1 MNPVAVRCAGLS
13 KAFGEVRAVDGF
25 DLELAQGEAL
35 VLLGPSG
42 CGKTT
47 ALRLIAGLETPDAG
61 TVEIGGRV
69 VAGPGVALP
78 PEKRHVGMVFQEYA
92 LFPHMSVKDN
102 IAYGLPKGSA
112 RAERVREMI
121 SLASLEGLEKR
132 LPHQL
137 SGGQQ
142 QRVALARALAP
153 GPGAL
158 LLDEPF
164 SNLDAA
170 LRSQVRQE
178 TRDIL
183 RASGTTAVF
192 VTHSREEALFMG
204 DLIAVMNLG
213 RVEQVDTPKRIF
225 HAPATR
231 FVAGFMGMADFLPAR
246 SSEGALRTE
255 LGGAPLPAGLPS
267 GDGIDVMVRPDDVAI
282 RPSESG
288 QGVIVES
295 VFQGAFYLYRVA
307 LASGG
312 VVHCLESHTAEYLVG
327 TRVDVSLA
335 LGHPPLVF
343 QDGLAYGSNGS
354 DEQNSSK
361 NPANSP

>member
-1 MNPVAVRCAGLS
+1 MNRVAVRCAGLS

-35 VLLGPSG
+35 ALLGPSG

-69 VAGPGVALP
+69 VAGPGVAAAGETPCGNGVPRVCLIP
-78 PEKRHVGMVFQEYA
+78 AHEREGQHRLRAAQGPR
-92 LFPHMSVKDN
+92 
-102 IAYGLPKGSA
+102 
-112 RAERVREMI
+112 RAERVREMM

-153 GPGAL
+153 RPGVVL

-246 SSEGALRTE
+246 SSDGALRTE
-255 LGGAPLPAGLPS
+255 LGSAPLPAGLAS

-335 LGHPPLVF
+335 PGTSASRVSGWS
-343 QDGLAYGSNGS
+343 GLW
-354 DEQNSSK
+354 EQWQR
-361 NPANSP
+361 